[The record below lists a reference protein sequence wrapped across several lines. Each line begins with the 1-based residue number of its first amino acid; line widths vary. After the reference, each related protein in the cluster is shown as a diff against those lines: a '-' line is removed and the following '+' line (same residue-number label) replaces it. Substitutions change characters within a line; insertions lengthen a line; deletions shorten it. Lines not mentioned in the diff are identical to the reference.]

1 MLDGIGAI
9 AAERGDSANV
19 TFLGECAVAESGD

>member
-9 AAERGDSANV
+9 AVEGGDSANV
-19 TFLGECAVAESGD
+19 TFLGESAVAEPGD

>member
-9 AAERGDSANV
+9 AVDEEDFANV
-19 TFLGECAVAESGD
+19 TFLGECAVAEPGD